1 MKKLLPLAV
10 GMAACLLAAI
20 PATAQ
25 SLIGAWTYGDTSSP
39 TSTGTG
45 VFVFLSNGAYFHAES
60 DNTDDGANGMDG
72 VERGTY
78 SYNDGTG
85 TFTFNSNAVNTNGG
99 WGLSDMTPGDTLA
112 IDISGDTF
120 SVDGGGYDF
129 TRVTGSNNLIGAWT
143 FGDSLN
149 PDANGT
155 GVIVF
160 MENLVYFHIET
171 DNTDVDGMNGM
182 ERGTYTW
189 NQITGAFS
197 STQAVDTNGQW
208 GIVRHLF
215 GHACQCHGQYLEC
228 HGYRR
233 TRFRHFLS
241 QQGLSRA

>member
-1 MKKLLPLAV
+1 M
-10 GMAACLLAAI
+10 
-20 PATAQ
+20 
-25 SLIGAWTYGDTSSP
+25 
-39 TSTGTG
+39 
-45 VFVFLSNGAYFHAES
+45 
-60 DNTDDGANGMDG
+60 
-72 VERGTY
+72 ERGTY